1 MKQKL
6 LLLTLA
12 FLFLGSVSFH
22 QSIACDPQP
31 KKKVDRVQPSAKK
44 KASKT
49 ESIPFDVFPF
59 VQTILLN

>member
-6 LLLTLA
+6 LLLTIT
-12 FLFLGSVSFH
+12 FLLLGTISFH
-22 QSIACDPQP
+22 ESIAYDAKP
-31 KKKVDRVQPSAKK
+31 KKKIDRVQPSAKK